1 MHTQLPYLMVQKEAQ
16 VTNRAVTSAMQNKQ
30 YFPSCLPADK
40 QSVMPPKHLVI
51 ITLLSTGLLP
61 FFAMQRNYLKGWLLF
76 LDAALEIEQVVS
88 EP

>member
-1 MHTQLPYLMVQKEAQ
+1 
-16 VTNRAVTSAMQNKQ
+16 
-30 YFPSCLPADK
+30 
-40 QSVMPPKHLVI
+40 MPPKHLVI
-51 ITLLSTGLLP
+51 ITLLSTGLLL